1 MASTVV
7 DLSNATV
14 QGLREELFAA
24 AEGWSW
30 FIPSFYVPTLWVTV
44 VLVAWPLWV
53 RRKAA

>member
-1 MASTVV
+1 MAATVV

-30 FIPSFYVPTLWVTV
+30 FIPSFYAPTLWVTV
-44 VLVAWPLWV
+44 VLVVWPL
-53 RRKAA
+53 